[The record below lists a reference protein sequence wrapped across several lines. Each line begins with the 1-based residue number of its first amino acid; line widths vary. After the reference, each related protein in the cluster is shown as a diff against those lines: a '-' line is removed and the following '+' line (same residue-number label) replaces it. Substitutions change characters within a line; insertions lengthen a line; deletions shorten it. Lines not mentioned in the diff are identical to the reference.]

1 MSALA
6 SAAPPPRW
14 LWRDGA
20 LVPWA
25 EATVH
30 VNAVGHASVA
40 AVFEGV
46 KAYRAVDGERLLVF
60 RLDDHLARLAE
71 SARLCRL
78 RLSHSVGELRQACL
92 DLLAANESTQD
103 TYLRPWIFPR
113 GIIREQMVPADADC
127 ETVVDS
133 WPFRSQL
140 RTGAGCRAAVSSWIR
155 VPAAAMPPRAK
166 AFANYH
172 NGRLALLEARE
183 NGHDWPIMLNDRHQ
197 VAEGAAACVAL
208 VRGGV
213 LVTPSLASGVLPGIT
228 RDSLLTLARELG
240 IPVEER
246 EVDRGELH
254 LADEIFFMGTA
265 WEILPVTSIDGLPV
279 GERRM
284 GPVAA
289 LLEQEY
295 SALVRGESDRHPEWL
310 SELPLA
316 ALASVAEQ

>member
-6 SAAPPPRW
+6 SSAPPPRW
-14 LWRDGA
+14 IWRDGR
-20 LVPWA
+20 LLPWA

-46 KAYRAVDGERLLVF
+46 KAYRATDGERLLLF
-60 RLDDHLARLAE
+60 RLDDHLRRLAE

-78 RLSHSVGELRQACL
+78 RLSRSPGELRRACL
-92 DLLAANESTQD
+92 DLLAANQSTQD
-103 TYLRPWIFPR
+103 TYLRPWVFPR
-113 GIIREQMVPADADC
+113 GVIREQMVPADADC

-133 WPFRSQL
+133 WPFQSQL

-208 VRGGV
+208 VRDGV

-265 WEILPVTSIDGLPV
+265 WEILPVTTIDGLPV
-279 GERRM
+279 GDRRM

-289 LLEQEY
+289 RLEREY

-310 SELPLA
+310 TPVPLA
-316 ALASVAEQ
+316 ALASIAEQ